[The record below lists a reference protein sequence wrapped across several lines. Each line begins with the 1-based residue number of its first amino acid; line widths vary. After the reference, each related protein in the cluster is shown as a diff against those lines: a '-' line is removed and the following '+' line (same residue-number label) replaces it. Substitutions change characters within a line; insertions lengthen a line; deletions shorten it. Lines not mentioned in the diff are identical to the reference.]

1 MKWRYSNRLNEVE
14 DKGTVT
20 VMDFQKQEERLT
32 YEIKNLEMEIGLLEL
47 EKEDVASKVETNFKR
62 RMCDYQAE
70 EKAVYQSRQGDEL
83 QLRKMV
89 AGPVQPIPPQGG

>member
-1 MKWRYSNRLNEVE
+1 MTRANPKRKEINSRIKGKKAELAELKGNYSNRLNEVE

-47 EKEDVASKVETNFKR
+47 EKEDVPS
-62 RMCDYQAE
+62 
-70 EKAVYQSRQGDEL
+70 
-83 QLRKMV
+83 
-89 AGPVQPIPPQGG
+89 